1 MTPETKKLLLN
12 FDEDGRWETP
22 SNFNY
27 NKLRTQV
34 TKLVNELQKTFDLNF
49 VLDDQVQDAS
59 FFADI
64 RIPHE
69 LVNNARTELG
79 YSLRIS
85 NFGNLSTINFQDEYS
100 EATTNKFIEV
110 LERNGFSYVNADEL
124 DNDYDGTF
132 EQFRNSQ
139 GQYSNTWYIR
149 YFDYI

>member
-1 MTPETKKLLLN
+1 MRPEIKKLLLN

-22 SNFNY
+22 SNFDY
-27 NKLRTQV
+27 DKLRTQV
-34 TKLVNELQKTFDLNF
+34 TKLVNELEKTFDLSF

-69 LVNNARTELG
+69 LVNNPRTDLE

-100 EATTNKFIEV
+100 EATTNKFIEAFK
-110 LERNGFSYVNADEL
+110 RTGFSYVNADEL

-132 EQFRNSQ
+132 KQFRNSQ
-139 GQYSNTWYIR
+139 GEYSSTWYIR